1 MLANPLG
8 MSRFT
13 LLLAVY
19 FVLVINLPLAARLV
33 TILQHTEG
41 LSLGMVLSL
50 PLFFGSVFYLLFS
63 FWTFRYLA
71 RPFAVLLLLA
81 SSLVSYAMYYY
92 GTVFDME
99 MIRNLVETNPGEAR
113 AYLNANLALW
123 WLFTGVVPAVI
134 FALLPLRSQS
144 LARELGSKLLSMT
157 IAVAVVLG
165 VAALYYKDYASLG
178 RNNRELNKLII
189 PTHYLY
195 SAGKF
200 VSRTYLATPR
210 AHQAL
215 GEDALVAD
223 RAHNRKKRLTVLV
236 LGETARARNF
246 ELNGYPRPTNAF
258 TRDLGMVSFQQVASC
273 GTATAVS
280 VPCLFSRLDRS
291 NYDPALAKT
300 QDNLLDV
307 LQHAGVQVRWLEND
321 GGCKGVC
328 ARVPTQAFEPRP
340 GEPFCEGE
348 YCQDEVLL
356 GGLQAQLAALEQ
368 EDTLIVL
375 HLAGSHGPTY
385 NQRYPDAFRRF
396 TPDCPRSDIQN
407 CSDLQIVNSY
417 DNTLYY
423 DDYVMSRVIAQLAEQ
438 PQWQTSLL
446 YVSDHG
452 ESLGENGMYLHGMP
466 YALAPAEQTH
476 VPMLLWMSPE
486 FSSAQGYDGGCVARV
501 AAQQSLSHDN
511 VFDAVLGLMR
521 VKTGLYRAEH
531 DMLSPCRQVALVAQA
546 HDNPD
551 ASPALDGGR
560 G

>member
-1 MLANPLG
+1 MLAKPLG

-13 LLLAVY
+13 LLLATY
-19 FVLVINLPLAARLV
+19 FVLVINIPLAARLV

-63 FWTFRYLA
+63 VWTFRYLA
-71 RPFAVLLLLA
+71 RPFAVVLLLA

-92 GTVFDME
+92 GTVFDMD

-113 AYLNANLALW
+113 AYLNVNLALW
-123 WLFTGVVPAVI
+123 WLFTGVVPAII
-134 FALLPLRSQS
+134 FAVLPLRSQS
-144 LARELGSKLLSMT
+144 LTRELGSKLFSMT
-157 IAVAVVLG
+157 LAVVVVLG
-165 VAALYYKDYASLG
+165 IAALYYKDYASLG
-178 RNNRELNKLII
+178 RNNHELNKLII

-200 VSRTYLATPR
+200 VSRTYLAPPR

-223 RAHNRKKRLTVLV
+223 REHTRKKRLTVLV

-258 TRDLGMVSFQQVASC
+258 TRDLGLVSFRRVSSC

-291 NYDPALAKT
+291 DYDPALAKT

-307 LQHAGVQVRWLEND
+307 MQHAGIQVRWLEND

-328 ARVPTQAFEPRP
+328 TRVPTKAFEPHQ

-356 GGLQAQLAALEQ
+356 GGLEAQLAALEQ

-385 NQRYPDAFRRF
+385 NQRYPEAFRRF

-438 PQWQTSLL
+438 TQWQTSLL

-466 YALAPAEQTH
+466 YALAPDEQTQ
-476 VPMLLWMSPE
+476 VPMLLWMSAE
-486 FSSAQGYDGGCVARV
+486 FSSTQGYDGGCVAQV
-501 AAQQSLSHDN
+501 AAQANLSHDN
-511 VFDAVLGLMR
+511 VFDTMLGLMR
-521 VKTGLYRAEH
+521 VQTGIYRPQQ
-531 DMLSPCRQVALVAQA
+531 DMLNPCRQAALVAQA
-546 HDNPD
+546 DRSPG
-551 ASPALDGGR
+551 ASPALDGNR
-560 G
+560 S